1 MTSNKGKKKTEI
13 VDDLIDE
20 EDEDTQK
27 DRFLTFSIGNEDYGI
42 EIKYVNE
49 IIGIYK
55 ITSIPEIPDF
65 VKGVINL
72 RGRVIPVID
81 VRMRFGIEYKEYNE
95 RSCTIIVELNNITIG
110 LNVDEINEVMNIPS
124 KDIDKPTSFGQ
135 DLKSSFVQGLGKVGE
150 KVKIILDL
158 EKLLYAKEQVVN

>member
-1 MTSNKGKKKTEI
+1 MATDKGRKAEE
-13 VDDLIDE
+13 VLDDIDD

-27 DRFLTFSIGNEDYGI
+27 DRFLTFSIGAEDYGI
-42 EIKYVNE
+42 EIRFVSE

-55 ITSIPEIPDF
+55 ITSIPEVPEF

-81 VRMRFGIEYKEYNE
+81 VRTRFGVEFKEYDE
-95 RSCTIIVELNNITIG
+95 RSCTIIVELNDITIG
-110 LNVDEINEVMNIPS
+110 LNVDEINEVMNIAS

-158 EKLLYAKEQVVN
+158 EKLLYAKDQVAN